1 MNILQVFD
9 SSHDLLNGLK
19 ITLELFLTGSVAGIT
34 LGSVL
39 ALARTGNNKILSS
52 FVKGY
57 INLFR
62 SIPLVM
68 VLIGFYM
75 VIPRQ
80 LRAMGFYGDISLPAA
95 FLSFAMFEAAYFAE
109 IIRSGINAVPE
120 VQKKAAQVLGLTKW
134 QTDRMIVLPQALK
147 NSYKSLTT
155 QCITL
160 LMDTSLVYVIG
171 VSDFFTTAEHIGER
185 DFNMDASILVATA
198 VYIVLRFILQR
209 AMNKLE
215 TTIFR

>member
-1 MNILQVFD
+1 MNLLQVFD
-9 SSHDLLNGLK
+9 SYQDLLNGLK
-19 ITLELFLTGSVAGIT
+19 ITGELFLAGSIAGIT
-34 LGSVL
+34 FGSVM
-39 ALARTGNNKILSS
+39 ALARTSNNRILSTLA
-52 FVKGY
+52 KIY
-57 INLFR
+57 INFFR
-62 SIPLVM
+62 SVPLVI
-68 VLIGFYM
+68 VLIGFYL
-75 VIPRQ
+75 VIPRH
-80 LRAMGFYGDISLPAA
+80 LRAMGFYGDIA
-95 FLSFAMFEAAYFAE
+95 FPSALLSFALFETAYFAE

-120 VQKKAAQVLGLTKW
+120 VQKRAAQVLGLTRW

-147 NSYKSLTT
+147 NSYQSITT

-209 AMNKLE
+209 TMNKIQ

>member
-1 MNILQVFD
+1 MNLLQVFD
-9 SSHDLLNGLK
+9 SYQDLLNGLK
-19 ITLELFLTGSVAGIT
+19 ITGELFLAGSIAGIT
-34 LGSVL
+34 FGSVM
-39 ALARTGNNKILSS
+39 ALARTSNNRILSTLA
-52 FVKGY
+52 KIY
-57 INLFR
+57 INFFR
-62 SIPLVM
+62 SVPLVI
-68 VLIGFYM
+68 VLIGFYL
-75 VIPRQ
+75 VIPRH
-80 LRAMGFYGDISLPAA
+80 LRAMGFYGDIA
-95 FLSFAMFEAAYFAE
+95 FPSALLSFALFETAYFAE

-120 VQKKAAQVLGLTKW
+120 VQKRAAQVLGLTRW
-134 QTDRMIVLPQALK
+134 QTDKMIVLPQALK
-147 NSYKSLTT
+147 NSYQSITT

-209 AMNKLE
+209 AMNKIQ